1 MMMIN
6 RFRKSNYVLLLLTKV
21 LTKHMLITGQSHS
34 IISNVK
40 FDYESKINPFLF
52 KLTYE

>member
-21 LTKHMLITGQSHS
+21 LTKHMLITGQSLYMKHYS
-34 IISNVK
+34 HPNH
-40 FDYESKINPFLF
+40 
-52 KLTYE
+52 